1 MALIDMDFALGSG
14 GGVSELYNDSPNL
27 TLNTWYSTGIKPND
41 SITIATVSNTG
52 LIVYGSFKIENG
64 NITTLFS
71 NYIECRLNNGEI
83 EIRRTYQSGNVGIW
97 IYG

>member
-1 MALIDMDFALGSG
+1 MLIKADMFAAGG

-41 SITIATVSNTG
+41 SITIVSVSNTAM
-52 LIVYGSFKIENG
+52 IVYGSFKIENG
-64 NITTLFS
+64 NITTLLN